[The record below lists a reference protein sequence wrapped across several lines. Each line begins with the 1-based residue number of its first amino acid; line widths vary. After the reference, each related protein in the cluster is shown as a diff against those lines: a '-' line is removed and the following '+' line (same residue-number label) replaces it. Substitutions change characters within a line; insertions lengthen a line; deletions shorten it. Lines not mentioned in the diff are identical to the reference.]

1 MRYVYFKG
9 NIVVGITNDS
19 NGLPDYDSMGTF
31 EDFQT
36 INIGDVVEGD
46 VISSNNVKSH
56 CLTKLQFSNRL
67 TLQEHIAIETST
79 DPIVKV
85 LDKQQQLAEFI
96 DLEDQATQQGI
107 GYLYNVGILTLERM
121 NQILS

>member
-36 INIGDVVEGD
+36 INVGDVVEGD